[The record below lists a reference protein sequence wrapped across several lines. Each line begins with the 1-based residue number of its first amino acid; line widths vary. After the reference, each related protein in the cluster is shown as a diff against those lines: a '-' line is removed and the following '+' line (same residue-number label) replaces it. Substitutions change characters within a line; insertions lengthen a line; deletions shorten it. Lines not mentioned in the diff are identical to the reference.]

1 MDILKKLFGFNRDIK
16 VMLGSH
22 ELTNCQQKCLK
33 AIITSRK

>member
-1 MDILKKLFGFNRDIK
+1 MDLFKKLFGFNKDIK

-22 ELTNCQQKCLK
+22 ELTNCQQTCLR